1 MQQEV
6 VKEKL
11 NEKLAA
17 GKVQVSESKHDREA
31 AAMLTVGGSKKQK
44 GKKQKKAVEYEESFN
59 LDLVIIKK
67 FSLLGIGAPVVTEDL
82 EDRLKKV

>member
-1 MQQEV
+1 V

-17 GKVQVSESKHDREA
+17 GKVQISQSKQEREA
-31 AAMLTVGGSKKQK
+31 AAMIKVGGVSKPK
-44 GKKQKKAVEYEESFN
+44 GKKQKKLVEYEDSFN
-59 LDLVIIKK
+59 LDLIIIKK

-82 EDRLKKV
+82 DDRLKKV

>member
-1 MQQEV
+1 V

-17 GKVQVSESKHDREA
+17 GKVQISQSKQEREA
-31 AAMLTVGGSKKQK
+31 AAMIKVGGVNKPK
-44 GKKQKKAVEYEESFN
+44 GKKQKKLVEYEDSFN
-59 LDLVIIKK
+59 LDLIIIKK

-82 EDRLKKV
+82 DDRLKKV